1 MLQSV
6 LKNWWVLTL
15 KGVLLIIF
23 GIIAFMNPG
32 ITFAVLLT
40 WFAAFL
46 IIDGVLSLFTV
57 ISNWKSQEDKW
68 LFILEG
74 VVNIV
79 LGILIVRAPA
89 AYTII
94 AVFFMGFWS
103 IFSGVSRIAMAIQLR
118 KEITGEGWLALSGV
132 LGILFGIII
141 ISNPGIGVAT
151 FMYMLAFFA
160 IAIGVLVVLLSLKV
174 KNAKGWV
181 GEKKEQLK
189 SAISELKPGQ

>member
-32 ITFAVLLT
+32 VTFAILLT
-40 WFAAFL
+40 WFGVFL
-46 IIDGVLSLFTV
+46 FIDGVLSLINV
-57 ISNWKSQEDKW
+57 LSNWKGAEDKW
-68 LFILEG
+68 MFVLEG
-74 VVNIV
+74 LVNIV
-79 LGILIVRAPA
+79 LGILIFRAPA
-89 AYTII
+89 TYTIV

-118 KEITGEGWLALSGV
+118 KEMTGEGWLALSGV

-141 ISNPGIGVAT
+141 ISNPAIGVAT
-151 FMYMLAFFA
+151 FMYVLAFFA
-160 IAIGVLVVLLSLKV
+160 LAIGLLLVLLSFKV
-174 KNAKGWV
+174 KNAKSKLGDI
-181 GEKKEQLK
+181 KEQV
-189 SAISELKPGQ
+189 SAAIKR

>member
-6 LKNWWVLTL
+6 LKNWWLLTL

-32 ITFAVLLT
+32 VTFTILLT

-46 IIDGVLSLFTV
+46 FIDGVLSLISVF
-57 ISNWKSQEDKW
+57 SNWKGTEDKW
-68 LFILEG
+68 LFVLDG
-74 VVNIV
+74 LVNIL
-79 LGILIVRAPA
+79 LGILIFRAPA
-89 AYTII
+89 AYTLI

-103 IFSGVSRIAMAIQLR
+103 IYSGISRIAIAIQLR

-132 LGILFGIII
+132 LGVLFGIII
-141 ISNPGIGVAT
+141 IFNPAIGVGT

-160 IAIGVLVVLLSLKV
+160 LAIGVLLVLLSFKV
-174 KNAKGWV
+174 KNAKNWV
-181 GEKKEQLK
+181 ADKKEQI
-189 SAISELKPGQ
+189 STAISGMK

>member
-32 ITFAVLLT
+32 VTFVILLT
-40 WFAAFL
+40 WFAIFL
-46 IIDGVLSLFTV
+46 CIDGVLSLFNV
-57 ISNWKSQEDKW
+57 LSNWKGAEDKW
-68 LFILEG
+68 MFVLDGL
-74 VVNIV
+74 VNLA
-79 LGILIVRAPA
+79 LGILIFRAPA
-89 AYTII
+89 AYTIV

-103 IFSGVSRIAMAIQLR
+103 IFSGISRIAMAIQLR
-118 KEITGEGWLALSGV
+118 KEMTGEGWLVLSGV

-141 ISNPGIGVAT
+141 ISNPAIGVGT
-151 FMYMLAFFA
+151 FMYMVAFFA
-160 IAIGVLVVLLSLKV
+160 LAIGVLVVLLSFKV

-181 GEKKEQLK
+181 SDKKEQ
-189 SAISELKPGQ
+189 ISTALRG